1 MIVTETRSD
10 GLIRTYS
17 DSGKKIQKVG
27 TDEIYDEAI
36 DLATSGYTYVETDE
50 SDDISAEEA
59 LSIITGGEA
68 E

>member
-50 SDDISAEEA
+50 SDEISPEEA

>member
-36 DLATSGYTYVETDE
+36 DLVTSGYTYVETDE
-50 SDDISAEEA
+50 SDEISDTEA
-59 LSIITGGEA
+59 LSIITGG
-68 E
+68 

>member
-1 MIVTETRSD
+1 MIITETRTD

-17 DSGKKIQKVG
+17 DTGKKIRKVD

-50 SDDISAEEA
+50 SDEIPAEEA
-59 LSIITGGEA
+59 LSIITGGKET
-68 E
+68 

>member
-1 MIVTETRSD
+1 MIITETRSD

-17 DSGKKIQKVG
+17 DSGKRIQKVG

-50 SDDISAEEA
+50 SDEISPEEA
-59 LSIITGGEA
+59 ISIIMGGDET
-68 E
+68 

>member
-1 MIVTETRSD
+1 MIKTETRID

-17 DSGKKIQKVG
+17 DLGKKIQKVG

-50 SDDISAEEA
+50 SNEISAEEA
-59 LSIITGGEA
+59 IGIITEGT
-68 E
+68 

>member
-17 DSGKKIQKVG
+17 DSGKKIKKVG
-27 TDEIYDEAI
+27 TDKIYDEAI

-50 SDDISAEEA
+50 SEEISDAEA
-59 LSIITGGEA
+59 LSIITGGEGT
-68 E
+68 

>member
-1 MIVTETRSD
+1 MIITETRTD

-17 DSGKKIQKVG
+17 DLGKKIQKVG

-50 SDDISAEEA
+50 SDEIPAEEA
-59 LSIITGGEA
+59 LSIITGGA
-68 E
+68 DI

>member
-1 MIVTETRSD
+1 MIITETRSD
-10 GLIRTYS
+10 GLIRAYS
-17 DSGKKIQKVG
+17 DSGKRIQKVG

-50 SDDISAEEA
+50 SYEISDAEA

>member
-36 DLATSGYTYVETDE
+36 DLATSGYIYVETDE
-50 SDDISAEEA
+50 SDEISDAEA

>member
-1 MIVTETRSD
+1 MIITVTRSD

-17 DSGKKIQKVG
+17 DLGKKIQKVG

-50 SDDISAEEA
+50 SNEISAEEA
-59 LSIITGGEA
+59 IGIITEGS
-68 E
+68 

>member
-50 SDDISAEEA
+50 SDEISAEEA

>member
-27 TDEIYDEAI
+27 TDKIYDEAI

-50 SDDISAEEA
+50 SDEIPAEEA
-59 LSIITGGEA
+59 LSIITGGSET
-68 E
+68 